1 MTDRLPRGVRNA
13 NPGNLD
19 RTSTVWQ
26 GEDRSEAALAREPR
40 FAVFDTPKYGFRA
53 LVKTLLTYQR
63 KYGLLTVRAIIHRWA
78 PPNENN
84 TTAYAAEVA
93 KALGVDVMAV
103 VRVDEPETA
112 FQLAK
117 AIAHHENGGHFWGDD
132 VIRDGV
138 ELAGV
143 RS

>member
-1 MTDRLPRGVRNA
+1 MTSPRGVRNF

-19 RTSTVWQ
+19 RTATVWQ
-26 GEDRSEAALAREPR
+26 GENRSEAAIAREPR
-40 FAVFDTPKYGFRA
+40 FAVFDSPEYGFRA

-63 KYGLLTVRAIIHRWA
+63 KYGLLTVRSIINRWA
-78 PPNENN
+78 PPSENN
-84 TTAYAAEVA
+84 TNAYAAEVA
-93 KALGVDVMAV
+93 KALGVDVTTV
-103 VRVDEPETA
+103 IRVDEPATA

-117 AIAHHENGGHFWGDD
+117 AIARHENGGHFWGDE

-138 ELAGV
+138 ELAGI